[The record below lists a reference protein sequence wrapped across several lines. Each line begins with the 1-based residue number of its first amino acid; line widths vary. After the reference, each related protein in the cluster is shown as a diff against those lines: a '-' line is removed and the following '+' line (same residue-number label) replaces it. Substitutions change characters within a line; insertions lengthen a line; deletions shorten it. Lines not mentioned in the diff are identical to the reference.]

1 MVRELAAPGD
11 IVVFLGAG
19 TVTQWAYALPGEL
32 AALEREPL
40 MSKTAVAIRHVAFED
55 AGVWRDV
62 LAGHGYDLAYVEAGV
77 DALTDA
83 AVLSADLL
91 IVLGGPIGV
100 YETDAYPF
108 LVEEIEMVRRR
119 LDAQKP
125 ILGVCLG
132 AQLMAAALGA
142 RVAPGPAKE
151 IGYAPVELTDAG
163 RASPLARLEGLPV
176 LHWHGDTCALPPGAS
191 GSPRRLYVRSRR
203 SAAARRRSGCN
214 STSRRTRAGSR
225 PGSSA
230 TRSNSARRASIR
242 APFAPTPSGSARR
255 PRRRAGRSCPTGSG
269 PSRHEFRGRDSS
281 RRGERARAA
290 SPTTRRSRR

>member
-1 MVRELAAPGD
+1 
-11 IVVFLGAG
+11 
-19 TVTQWAYALPGEL
+19 
-32 AALEREPL
+32 

-62 LAGHGYDLAYVEAGV
+62 LAGPATNSPMRGGRRRLA
-77 DALTDA
+77 DA

-91 IVLGGPIGV
+91 VVLGGPIGV

-176 LHWHGDTCALPPGAS
+176 LHWHGDTCALPPGAE
-191 GSPRRLYVRSRR
+191 RLASTALCPVQAFRCGPTG
-203 SAAARRRSGCN
+203 ARRCS
-214 STSRRTRAGSR
+214 STSRRIRAGSR

-230 TRSNSARRASIR
+230 MRSNSARRASIR
-242 APFAPTPSGSARR
+242 ASFAPTPSASATVTAAAR
-255 PRRRAGRSCPTGSG
+255 PGDPVGLARG
-269 PSRHEFRGRDSS
+269 P
-281 RRGERARAA
+281 AA
-290 SPTTRRSRR
+290 